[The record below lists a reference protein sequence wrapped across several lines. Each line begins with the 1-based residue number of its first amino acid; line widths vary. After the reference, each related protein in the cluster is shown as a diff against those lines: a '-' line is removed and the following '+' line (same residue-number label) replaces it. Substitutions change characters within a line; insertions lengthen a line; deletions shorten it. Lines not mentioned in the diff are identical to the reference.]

1 MKKPLLV
8 LSILRATLFLFF
20 FSLAAGQKD
29 ETIEKTFPVD
39 GSRPV
44 SPEFKD
50 VDGDLWFSVTEE
62 NLVRVKVKKEVDVR
76 NDRKAA
82 ELLEETKVVLTRTG
96 DGGIW
101 VR

>member
-8 LSILRATLFLFF
+8 LSIILATLFLFF

-50 VDGDLWFSVTEE
+50 VDGDL
-62 NLVRVKVKKEVDVR
+62 
-76 NDRKAA
+76 
-82 ELLEETKVVLTRTG
+82 
-96 DGGIW
+96 
-101 VR
+101 